1 MHEGPRARVKK
12 RFLEEGLDH
21 FSDIQALELLLFYA
35 IPRADTNPIAHRLL
49 EHFGSLSQVLEAN
62 PEELKKIS
70 GVGENGALLLNLIP
84 QMGRFYMTDR
94 ASAPGVLT
102 TLEQCAQYLMPRF
115 FGRKLE
121 TVFLLCLDAKCKVL
135 CCREIGEGGT
145 NSTGISIRRVV
156 ETALG
161 VNATSVVLA
170 HNHPSGVALPSPE
183 DIQTTRR
190 VAMALQAVE
199 IVLVDHIIVADDDYV
214 SIAQSDERFNQCLLL

>member
-1 MHEGPRARVKK
+1 MHEGHRARVKK

-21 FSDIQALELLLFYA
+21 FSDVQALELLLFYA

-135 CCREIGEGGT
+135 CCREVGEGGT

-161 VNATSVVLA
+161 VNASSVVLA
-170 HNHPSGVALPSPE
+170 HNHPSGVAIPSPE